1 MIIVM
6 LPLAIFIALL
16 ICWYWLDWSD
26 VSVVMPLTI
35 ISGIVFIVI
44 FIATGIIRES
54 SNRAAEDY
62 NEIAGLIQLTDSENN
77 AALSACVRLV
87 VASKIEE
94 INSEIEVAKQYNGG
108 ILDVWLSDET
118 ATLDPIK

>member
-26 VSVVMPLTI
+26 ASVVMPLTI